1 MCYTL
6 RNVIFFNLGEY
17 CSNVSFGHRYMYILG
32 VFLLFSIEDFLVYIT
47 FDKKASK

>member
-32 VFLLFSIEDFLVYIT
+32 VFPVFSIEDFLVYIT

>member
-1 MCYTL
+1 MLYVKECY
-6 RNVIFFNLGEY
+6 FFNLGEY